1 VGERAATA
9 LTLAAVVAAYATA
22 FGATFHFDD
31 AHAVLADPAARSWAG
46 WMASL
51 PAIRAATKLSYAASH
66 AISPQPWSY
75 VLVGVALHAASALV
89 LLALARRW
97 LRDFGLD
104 ARRAGFAALV
114 AALTFALHP
123 AQTEAV
129 TYVAGRSV
137 ALAGFLSLAALLAWE
152 RRRDGGGPWPLGASL
167 VTFAL
172 AIAARETAV
181 TLPFALVLLEAARG
195 APWRE
200 ALRRA
205 GAHFAV
211 LAAAIAAIALSPTYA
226 RLLRESLATRSPLE
240 NLRAQVE
247 GVAYLVTHPLLTLR
261 VNFDPEVAN
270 PASADVGW
278 WLAALAIAAAIAL
291 GFATLRRAP
300 WLGCGLLWFFL
311 HLAPTNGLVAR
322 YDLVNDRQL
331 YLALVGPALIVG
343 VVLAQL
349 AAPRGRAAAATAL
362 CAALGVATLV
372 RNTDYASELALWQAT
387 VRASPDKSRPWNNL
401 GWALQQTG
409 DRDGARAAYV
419 RALELDP
426 ANFRARANL
435 DALDSG
441 R

>member
-1 VGERAATA
+1 MGERGAAVV
-9 LTLAAVVAAYATA
+9 TLAAVCAAYATA

-31 AHAVLADPAARSWAG
+31 AHNVVANPGVQSWAA
-46 WMASL
+46 WAASL
-51 PAIRAATKLSYAASH
+51 PGIRAATKASYVASR
-66 AISPQPWSY
+66 ALSPQPWSY
-75 VLVGVALHAASALV
+75 VLLSVALHAASALI

-97 LRDFGLD
+97 ARDCG
-104 ARRAGFAALV
+104 ANAAQAGFAAL
-114 AALTFALHP
+114 AATLIFALHP
-123 AQTEAV
+123 AQTESV
-129 TYVAGRSV
+129 TYVSGRSV
-137 ALAGFLSLAALLAWE
+137 ALAGLFYLAALLAWE
-152 RRRDGGGPWPLGASL
+152 RRREGARWALGVSL
-167 VTFAL
+167 AAFAL
-172 AIAARETAV
+172 ALSARETAA

-195 APWRE
+195 SPWRQ

-211 LAAAIAAIALSPTYA
+211 LGVALAALALSPTYQ

-261 VNFDPEVAN
+261 VNFDPDVAIA
-270 PASADVGW
+270 ASVDAGW
-278 WLAALAIAAAIAL
+278 WLAALAIGAAIAL
-291 GFATLRRAP
+291 GCATLRRLP

-343 VVLAQL
+343 MVLVRVAAPVVRVVLA
-349 AAPRGRAAAATAL
+349 GAL
-362 CAALGVATLV
+362 CVALGMATLV

-387 VRASPDKSRPWNNL
+387 VRASPHKSRPWNNL
-401 GWALQQTG
+401 GWAWQQAG
-409 DRDGARAAYV
+409 ERERAREAYARALA
-419 RALELDP
+419 LDP

-435 DALDSG
+435 DALGG